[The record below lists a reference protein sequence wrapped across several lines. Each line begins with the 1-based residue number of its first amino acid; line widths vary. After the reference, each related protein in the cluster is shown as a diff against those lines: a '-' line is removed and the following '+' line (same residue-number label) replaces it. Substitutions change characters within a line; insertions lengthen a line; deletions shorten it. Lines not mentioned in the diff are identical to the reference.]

1 MMRNLSSR
9 ISVVSLHA
17 DGSLDVYRSG
27 SRKRYNSDTYLV
39 DIGPMYIAFF
49 ERTGGDIVFDMS
61 GAMFK
66 SEFKQELSFSRRFPS
81 RVYYTSRSMVIN
93 GLLCTDSNYT
103 DKSWL
108 VDPIYT
114 TSGQQV
120 RKYSLFRSLKLL
132 STVYNKPF
140 TVPELSNMY
149 QLLKIGCNQDGLV
162 IIKNNESFSVDMHGE
177 MHKMRH
183 YCEDLYVMNGYFIQ
197 ERTSFAGTRIVYV
210 VRADKPYTSCQA
222 VVSREL
228 CMSWQK
234 YWLIDDNT
242 YKLLSDVIFQ
252 K

>member
-1 MMRNLSSR
+1 MMRNITSR
-9 ISVVSLHA
+9 ISLVCLHA

-27 SRKRYNSDTYLV
+27 SRKRYHSDTSFV
-39 DIGPMYIAFF
+39 DIGPMYMAFYD
-49 ERTGGDIVFDMS
+49 RTGDIIFNIS
-61 GAMFK
+61 GAIYKVKF
-66 SEFKQELSFSRRFPS
+66 SPELSFSRRFPS

-93 GLLCTDSNYT
+93 GLLCADSVYN
-103 DKSWL
+103 DESWL
-108 VDPIYT
+108 VDQIFT
-114 TSGQQV
+114 TSGPLV
-120 RKYSLFRSLKLL
+120 RKYSLSKALKLL
-132 STVYNKPF
+132 SAVYNKPF

-149 QLLKIGCNQDGLV
+149 RLLKIGCNQDGLV
-162 IIKNNESFSVDMHGE
+162 IVKNNESFSVDMHGE

-197 ERTSFAGTRIVYV
+197 ERTSFAGTRIVYA

-242 YKLLSDVIFQ
+242 NKLLSDVIF
-252 K
+252 KK